1 MLKTTTVLVATVATL
16 VLAGV
21 EVSVAHTQVIDRM
34 LAIVDGQVITSG
46 DLHRYRALAAFF
58 EEDDVPEL
66 DDAALLD
73 WVIESALVRAQ
84 VARVPGIRATER
96 DIDEFIARFRMPD
109 NLDFPLAPDDLRQG
123 ARERIEK
130 LRYFLI
136 RFAQEASDTEIR
148 DYYETVYAPAAEE
161 QGEVAPLDQVADFI
175 EVIVELEKTQ
185 AEAARWA
192 ETLFLRSQVEI
203 VE

>member
-21 EVSVAHTQVIDRM
+21 EVSAAGTQVTDRM
-34 LAIVDGQVITSG
+34 LAIVDGRVITSG
-46 DLHRYRALAAFF
+46 DLDRYRALAAFF
-58 EEDDVPEL
+58 DEEDVPE

-73 WVIESALVRAQ
+73 WVIESVLVRAQ

-109 NLDFPLAPDDLRQG
+109 NIDFPLVPDDLRQG
-123 ARERIEK
+123 TRERIENR
-130 LRYFLI
+130 RYFLI

-148 DYYETVYAPAAEE
+148 DYYETVYVPAAEE
-161 QGEVAPLDQVADFI
+161 QGEVASLDEVADFI
-175 EVIVELEKTQ
+175 ELIVELEKTQ
-185 AEAARWA
+185 AEAALWA
-192 ETLFLRSQVEI
+192 EALLLRSQVEI

>member
-16 VLAGV
+16 VLGGADVFVAG
-21 EVSVAHTQVIDRM
+21 TQIIDRM

-46 DLHRYRALAAFF
+46 DLQRYRALAAFF
-58 EEDDVPEL
+58 DEEDVPE

-96 DIDEFIARFRMPD
+96 DIDEFIARFRMPE

-136 RFAQEASDTEIR
+136 RFAEEASDTEIR

-161 QGEVAPLDQVADFI
+161 RGEVASLDEVADFI
-175 EVIVELEKTQ
+175 ELLVETEKTQ
-185 AEAARWA
+185 AEGAQWA

>member
-16 VLAGV
+16 VLGVV
-21 EVSVAHTQVIDRM
+21 EVSVAGTQAIDRM

-58 EEDDVPEL
+58 VEEDLPEDDV
-66 DDAALLD
+66 ALLD

>member
-16 VLAGV
+16 VLGVV
-21 EVSVAHTQVIDRM
+21 EVSASGTQAIDRM

-58 EEDDVPEL
+58 VEEDLPEDDV
-66 DDAALLD
+66 ALLD

>member
-16 VLAGV
+16 VLGVV
-21 EVSVAHTQVIDRM
+21 EVSAAGTQAIDRM

-58 EEDDVPEL
+58 VEEDLPEDDV
-66 DDAALLD
+66 ALLD

>member
-21 EVSVAHTQVIDRM
+21 EVSVAGTQAIDRM

-58 EEDDVPEL
+58 VEEDLPEDDV
-66 DDAALLD
+66 ALLD

-123 ARERIEK
+123 ARERISK

-136 RFAQEASDTEIR
+136 LFAQEASDTEIR

>member
-21 EVSVAHTQVIDRM
+21 EVSAAGTQVTDRM
-34 LAIVDGQVITSG
+34 LAIVDGRVITSG
-46 DLHRYRALAAFF
+46 DLDRYRALAAFF
-58 EEDDVPEL
+58 DEEDVPE

-73 WVIESALVRAQ
+73 WVIESVLVRAQ

-109 NLDFPLAPDDLRQG
+109 NIDFPLVPDDLRQG
-123 ARERIEK
+123 TRERIENR
-130 LRYFLI
+130 RYFLI

-148 DYYETVYAPAAEE
+148 TITRQSMCPQPKSRE
-161 QGEVAPLDQVADFI
+161 
-175 EVIVELEKTQ
+175 
-185 AEAARWA
+185 RWLLSMRSP
-192 ETLFLRSQVEI
+192 TLSN
-203 VE
+203 

>member
-21 EVSVAHTQVIDRM
+21 EVSVAGTQAIDRM

-58 EEDDVPEL
+58 VEEDLPEDDV
-66 DDAALLD
+66 ALLD

-123 ARERIEK
+123 ANERIEK

>member
-16 VLAGV
+16 VLGVV
-21 EVSVAHTQVIDRM
+21 EVSVAGPQAIDRM

-58 EEDDVPEL
+58 VEEDLPEDDV
-66 DDAALLD
+66 ALLD